1 MKNEIHRMQIR
12 ESQLKK
18 ILEKI
23 MLDLEVCISRR
34 ETIYNKVA
42 AKDIR
47 LKGKNEAK
55 QKFLKKLDYL
65 RINIKK
71 IKTECKK
78 LDSNISV
85 LENDK
90 MKLDNKLTYLNNNMI
105 DIQKNINDIL
115 RNIEDIGATK
125 IKNIHILSYK
135 QNYAKFL
142 DAVKK
147 GHYRLLIKNELKMDD
162 EFSDEWKKNSDLIS
176 VVEALKNDFP
186 YLDFQITRLLYIL
199 KSIENKS

>member
-1 MKNEIHRMQIR
+1 
-12 ESQLKK
+12 LKK

-71 IKTECKK
+71 IKTVT
-78 LDSNISV
+78 I
-85 LENDK
+85 
-90 MKLDNKLTYLNNNMI
+90 
-105 DIQKNINDIL
+105 
-115 RNIEDIGATK
+115 
-125 IKNIHILSYK
+125 
-135 QNYAKFL
+135 
-142 DAVKK
+142 
-147 GHYRLLIKNELKMDD
+147 
-162 EFSDEWKKNSDLIS
+162 
-176 VVEALKNDFP
+176 
-186 YLDFQITRLLYIL
+186 LLYYYLTSII
-199 KSIENKS
+199 KS